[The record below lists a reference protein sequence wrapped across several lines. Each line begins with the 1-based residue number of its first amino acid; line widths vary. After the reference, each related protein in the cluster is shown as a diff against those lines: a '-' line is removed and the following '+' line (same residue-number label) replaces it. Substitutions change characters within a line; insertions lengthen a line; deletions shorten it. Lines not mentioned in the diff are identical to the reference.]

1 MLYRVTTTAPAPVA
15 AAPAVAAAGI
25 SAAAGV
31 ESQVATVLT
40 LLDKQMKGEGVISKS
55 EFRQALLAVREQL
68 KAETYP
74 DGGAPAAVAA
84 PQQGTSC
91 TLQCSATLVL
101 CT

>member
-1 MLYRVTTTAPAPVA
+1 MLCCATTAPVAPA
-15 AAPAVAAAGI
+15 AAPGI

-31 ESQVATVLT
+31 ESQVAAVLT

-74 DGGAPAAVAA
+74 DGAPPATA
-84 PQQGTSC
+84 QQGMSNM
-91 TLQCSATLVL
+91 LL
-101 CT
+101 CTILVFRVQRFHV